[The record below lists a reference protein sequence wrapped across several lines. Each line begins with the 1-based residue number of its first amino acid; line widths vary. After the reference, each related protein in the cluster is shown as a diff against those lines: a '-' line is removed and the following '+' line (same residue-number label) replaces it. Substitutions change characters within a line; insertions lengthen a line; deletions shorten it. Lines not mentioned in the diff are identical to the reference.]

1 MKLAGGILLAAG
13 FAAMPLFTA
22 RNDLLN
28 LGVQIF
34 LAVALAQSWNL
45 IGGYAGQINLGHAAF
60 FGLGALVTRM
70 LWVSGMPLLLSIAAG
85 AVVAT
90 AFGCLIGVP
99 AFRLRGAYFAIGT
112 LGLAEILRI
121 TIGNV
126 LPEISTIR
134 AAELASYNML
144 AALLFDSRIGCS
156 VRRRRRLDGSLA
168 RGTRHSRR
176 ARG

>member
-60 FGLGALVTRM
+60 
-70 LWVSGMPLLLSIAAG
+70 
-85 AVVAT
+85 
-90 AFGCLIGVP
+90 
-99 AFRLRGAYFAIGT
+99 
-112 LGLAEILRI
+112 LAW
-121 TIGNV
+121 
-126 LPEISTIR
+126 
-134 AAELASYNML
+134 
-144 AALLFDSRIGCS
+144 
-156 VRRRRRLDGSLA
+156 A
-168 RGTRHSRR
+168 RW
-176 ARG
+176 